1 VAGVNPDV
9 PSADHR
15 RATAERNVEKI
26 LDAAAALLARGAA
39 ASTTA
44 VATEAGVSRPTVYA
58 HFPTREALIEAVA
71 ERAVRRA
78 SAALQDARLDEGSAT
93 DALDRLVAV
102 AWDHLDRGGAIA
114 RAAGDQLPAEAMA
127 RAHTALRGP
136 IGALLARGQ
145 AEGVFRS
152 DLPSPWLISS
162 YFALMHA
169 CGEEVRAGTLDS
181 AEAVAVLQPTLR
193 AVFTG

>member
-1 VAGVNPDV
+1 MSPDAHA
-9 PSADHR
+9 PSTDHR

-71 ERAVRRA
+71 ERAVNRA
-78 SAALQDARLDEGSAT
+78 TAALADAHLDEGSPL
-93 DALDRLVAV
+93 DALDRLVEV

-114 RAAGDQLPAEAMA
+114 RAAGDQLPAAAMA
-127 RAHTALRGP
+127 RAHAAMRQP
-136 IGALLARGQ
+136 IGELLTRGQ
-145 AEGVFRS
+145 ATGAFRT
-152 DLPSPWLISS
+152 DLPARWLISS

-169 CGEEVRAGTLDS
+169 CGEEVRAGTLD
-181 AEAVAVLQPTLR
+181 AADAIAVLRPTLR

>member
-1 VAGVNPDV
+1 VPD
-9 PSADHR
+9 ATTTDHR

-39 ASTTA
+39 ATTTA
-44 VATEAGVSRPTVYA
+44 VAIEAGVSRPTVYA
-58 HFPTREALIEAVA
+58 HFPTREALVEAVA

-78 SAALQDARLDEGSAT
+78 TAALGDAHLDDGSPLE
-93 DALDRLVAV
+93 ALDRMIAV
-102 AWDHLDRGGAIA
+102 AWDHLDSSGAIA
-114 RAAGDQLPAEAMA
+114 RAAGHQLPSEAMA

-136 IGALLARGQ
+136 IGALLRRGQ
-145 AEGVFRS
+145 QDGVFRT
-152 DLPSPWLISS
+152 DLPEPWLISS

-169 CGEEVRAGTLDS
+169 CGDEVRAGTLD
-181 AEAVAVLQPTLR
+181 AADAVAVLQPTLR

>member
-1 VAGVNPDV
+1 MSPDADA
-9 PSADHR
+9 PTTDHR
-15 RATAERNVEKI
+15 RATAERNVERI

-58 HFPTREALIEAVA
+58 HFPTREALVEAVA
-71 ERAVRRA
+71 ERAIHRA
-78 SAALQDARLDEGSAT
+78 AAALADAHLDEGSPL
-93 DALDRLVAV
+93 DALDRLVDV

-114 RAAGDQLPAEAMA
+114 RAVSDQLTTGARA

-136 IGALLARGQ
+136 IGELLARGQ
-145 AEGVFRS
+145 ATGAFRT
-152 DLPSPWLISS
+152 DLPTPWLISS

-169 CGEEVRAGTLDS
+169 CGEEVRAGTLD
-181 AEAVAVLQPTLR
+181 AADAVSVLRPTLR